1 MKTKRN
7 LIQIGLLCA
16 ALLQAL
22 ICGAQPVIK
31 ISHSYGNFALYVKSD
46 GSLWGKGINWD
57 GELGDGTFD
66 SPKPFELIVSNGV
79 TAVATGTASSFFL
92 KADGSLWGMG
102 SDGLGQLG
110 DGTHNDTN
118 RPVLI
123 VPNGVTAVAAGQVAT
138 IFLKDDGSLWG
149 FGLNNYGELG
159 DGNENNI
166 VTRPEK
172 IVAGGVVAI
181 AAGQGHSLFIK
192 SDGSLWGMGIND
204 LGKLGL
210 GTNINR
216 SLRPA
221 LIVASNVTAVAAGED
236 HSLFIK
242 RDGSLWAMG
251 LNSFG
256 QLGDCT
262 INWAYRP
269 EQIVAS
275 NVVAMVGG
283 EDGSMFLKQDG
294 SLWAMGWAM
303 GTDLHNDYGEGI
315 SFQSHCPEQI
325 VAASKSVLVAGYYYN
340 STLKTCTSIWAS
352 SFNNKSQAGVAEATA
367 GVKLSVVN
375 PPGYNRITIELLED
389 GNVRL
394 TYLGDAGVSY
404 ALDRASTLT
413 TPNWLPQITN
423 SADNGGVLVITNTPD
438 KSINNFW
445 RIRSVP

>member
-7 LIQIGLLCA
+7 LIQTGLLCA
-16 ALLQAL
+16 VLLQAL
-22 ICGAQPVIK
+22 TSGAQPVVK

-46 GSLWGKGINWD
+46 GSLWGNGVNLD

-66 SPKPFELIVSNGV
+66 SPKPFELIVPSGV
-79 TAVATGTASSFFL
+79 TAVATRTASSFFL

-102 SDGLGQLG
+102 RNGLGQLG
-110 DGTHNDTN
+110 DGTYNDTN

-123 VPNGVTAVAAGQVAT
+123 VPSGVTAVDAGQVAT

-149 FGLNNYGELG
+149 FGWNHNGELG
-159 DGNENNI
+159 DGAENNM

-172 IVAGGVVAI
+172 IVASGVVAI

-192 SDGSLWGMGIND
+192 NDGSLWGMGAND
-204 LGKLGL
+204 LGQLGL

-216 SLRPA
+216 SLRPT

-242 RDGSLWAMG
+242 SDGSLWAMG

-262 INWAYRP
+262 IDWAYRP

-275 NVVAMVGG
+275 NVVGMVCG
-283 EDGSMFLKQDG
+283 EEGSMFLKQDG
-294 SLWAMGWAM
+294 SLWAMGYAM
-303 GTDLHNDYGEGI
+303 GYDLHNEYGEGI
-315 SFQSHCPEQI
+315 SFGSHCPEQI
-325 VAASKSVLVAGYYYN
+325 VAANKSALIAGYYYN
-340 STLKTCTSIWAS
+340 AALKTCASIWAK
-352 SFNNKSQAGVAEATA
+352 SFNNHNQTGVAEATVGA
-367 GVKLSVVN
+367 QLSVVN
-375 PPGYNRITIELLED
+375 LPGYNRITIELLED

-394 TYLGDAGVSY
+394 TYRGNAGANY
-404 ALDRASTLT
+404 ALDRSSSLT
-413 TPNWLPQITN
+413 TPNWVPQVTN
-423 SADNGGVLVITNTPD
+423 YAGNGGVLVITNTPD
-438 KSINNFW
+438 LTTNNFW

>member
-1 MKTKRN
+1 MLQP
-7 LIQIGLLCA
+7 LISR
-16 ALLQAL
+16 
-22 ICGAQPVIK
+22 AQPVVK
-31 ISHSYGNFALYVKSD
+31 ISHSYGNFALYVRSD
-46 GSLWGKGINWD
+46 GSLWGRGINWD

-79 TAVATGTASSFFL
+79 TAVAATTAGSFFL

-110 DGTHNDTN
+110 DGRNNDTN

-123 VPNGVTAVAAGQVAT
+123 VPNGVRAVAAGQGAT

-149 FGLNNYGELG
+149 FGLNHNGELG
-159 DGNENNI
+159 DGAENNI

-192 SDGSLWGMGIND
+192 NDGSLWGMGAND
-204 LGKLGL
+204 LGQLGL

-216 SLRPA
+216 SLRPT

-242 RDGSLWAMG
+242 SDGSLWAMG
-251 LNSFG
+251 LNRFG
-256 QLGDCT
+256 SLGDCT
-262 INWAYRP
+262 INPAYRP

-275 NVVAMVGG
+275 NVVAMVCG

-294 SLWAMGWAM
+294 SLWAMGWAT
-303 GTDLHNDYGEGI
+303 GNDLHNEYGEGI
-315 SFQSHCPEQI
+315 SFASECPEQI
-325 VAASKSVLVAGYYYN
+325 VAANKSVLVAGYYYN
-340 STLKTCTSIWAS
+340 STLKTCTSIWAG
-352 SFNNKSQAGVAEATA
+352 SFNNKSQAGAKGSASGTKVD
-367 GVKLSVVN
+367 VVN

-389 GNVRL
+389 DNVRL
-394 TYLGDAGVSY
+394 TYLGNARVSY

-413 TPNWLPQITN
+413 TPNWLALATN
-423 SADNGGVLVITNTPD
+423 TAGDGGVLIITNTPD
-438 KSINNFW
+438 TTTNNFW